1 MLLFIWENG
10 LAITEHR
17 APSLLKLET
26 QHVFY
31 EDLELVYKYNIYLYN
46 KNRYNKEYILNL
58 KQSITKPR

>member
-26 QHVFY
+26 QHILY
-31 EDLELVYKYNIYLYN
+31 EHLVYKYNMYLYN
-46 KNRYNKEYILNL
+46 KSKYKKEYILNL